1 MVAHIRRDVERAR
14 QGKITAEEFR
24 TAVRQI
30 VAMHAQENTTIAAQA
45 RLAAL
50 DELYGLGYDYDKT
63 FEERIK
69 AVTPDDVTAV
79 ARKYLDKSLL
89 TTSSPQKTAPSGQ
102 LGGASSSQT
111 RKDD

>member
-1 MVAHIRRDVERAR
+1 MPR
-14 QGKITAEEFR
+14 
-24 TAVRQI
+24 
-30 VAMHAQENTTIAAQA
+30 QA

-63 FEERIK
+63 FEERIE

-89 TTSSPQKTAPSGQ
+89 TTSSPQKALRSRTTCRRRSGVRT
-102 LGGASSSQT
+102 G
-111 RKDD
+111 R